1 MMVKRVSAAQAK
13 AQLSAIASEVAHG
26 GPHVIIERRNKPW
39 VALVRVSDLEH
50 LGQAQTTS
58 EHPRGALA
66 LAGAWREIDDDDM
79 ESLVEEIYAER
90 DNDLGRPVEI
100 GI

>member
-39 VALVRVSDLEH
+39 VSLVRVSDLDH
-50 LGQAQTTS
+50 LVQAQTTS
-58 EHPRGALA
+58 
-66 LAGAWREIDDDDM
+66 
-79 ESLVEEIYAER
+79 
-90 DNDLGRPVEI
+90 
-100 GI
+100 

>member
-1 MMVKRVSAAQAK
+1 MVKRVSTAQAK
-13 AQLSAIASEVAHG
+13 AQLSAIASEVAYG

-39 VALVRVSDLEH
+39 VALVRVSDLEY
-50 LGQAQTTS
+50 LEQAQATS
-58 EHPRGALA
+58 EQPQGALA
-66 LAGAWREIDDDDM
+66 LAGAWHEVDDEDM

-90 DNDLGRPVEI
+90 NNDLGRPVEM

>member
-39 VALVRVSDLEH
+39 VALVRVSDLER
-50 LGQAQTTS
+50 LG
-58 EHPRGALA
+58 
-66 LAGAWREIDDDDM
+66 AGPDD
-79 ESLVEEIYAER
+79 IR
-90 DNDLGRPVEI
+90 TPPGRSRP
-100 GI
+100 GGSMAGD